1 MRYLDFKSVREVEQL
16 TVPEYKLLMKGVR
29 LKQIDMDY
37 RNHLQAF
44 LNLAVKAE
52 KKAGKGK
59 TRPVFSKFKKFYD
72 YKRKL
77 DEAFKSDQQ
86 ESRFSG
92 FGKFLKSRRE
102 KEDG

>member
-1 MRYLDFKSVREVEQL
+1 
-16 TVPEYKLLMKGVR
+16 MKGVR

-37 RNHLQAF
+37 RNHLQAYLGF
-44 LNLAVKAE
+44 AVKAE

-59 TRPVFSKFKKFYD
+59 TKPVYNTFKKFYD
-72 YKRKL
+72 YKRAL
-77 DEAFKSDQQ
+77 DNAFKTDAQK
-86 ESRFSG
+86 SRFAG